1 MIRSLNIE
9 SLNNVNQLK
18 LVALSFT
25 LISLAA
31 CSPSTPNVAGAS
43 LAGASAA
50 GGFARPLSDAEF
62 EALSLDEQY
71 QVINKIHGTLYSGIP
86 VDEFYAIEPGSNLK
100 RRHDDAPTLAS
111 IRTALQTSLEP
122 ALRAKLDR
130 EILGEDEDGNPLDDV
145 EPLFYFDGNRPK
157 QMPLARIH
165 HFPLSR
171 DGFSQWM
178 AWHLANTILF
188 SPAEEIDSAD
198 ITDVQNLF
206 RRLDLSISQ
215 GRTIREMVAVHQRS
229 VQNWRRFRS
238 PEDNTREMMEIYLG
252 IFDNDAE
259 VPLASQACQDLY
271 LTDERDG
278 YKLAYTDYPN
288 YEAVLVLDKYV
299 TNCNDFYDVVAGHPL
314 LIPRVVSVL
323 VDYFFTGQSLE
334 HRTQL
339 AAAITASNPQ
349 RFEDI
354 FIAIIF
360 SERYLLRTER
370 PRSFEEAFLATAK
383 RLKWNAHPDVFKGMA
398 NGSGSLARANMSEM
412 GWPTMSLKLGRVA
425 NVPLDSLS
433 FGNYHKAM
441 RESLLMDSNRW
452 RRPLGLSGPSA
463 PNPKPIKPP
472 ADDADARELAA
483 YEAKLKD
490 YNDELN
496 AMSKPDRAEYDK
508 ALAEYERESVL
519 FNRIDDMNVTE
530 LMDYVFLTAIQRRP
544 NDIERSS
551 LKAMYIEQ
559 GYLDSEFD
567 NRFARTDRID
577 DLALL
582 TFDYLS
588 RLPEGYYLLRVQ

>member
-1 MIRSLNIE
+1 MVRLQTSLKQLNIVVIGC
-9 SLNNVNQLK
+9 S
-18 LVALSFT
+18 

-43 LAGASAA
+43 AAGASAA
-50 GGFARPLSDAEF
+50 GGIARPLSDAEF
-62 EALSLDEQY
+62 EAMALDEQY
-71 QVINKIHGTLYSGIP
+71 QVVNKILGTLYSGVP
-86 VDEFYAIEPGSNLK
+86 VDEFYTIEPGSNLK
-100 RRHDDAPTLAS
+100 KRHENAPTLAS
-111 IRTALQTSLEP
+111 IRTALQTRLEP
-122 ALRAKLDR
+122 ATRSRLDS
-130 EILGEDEDGNPLDDV
+130 EILGEDEDGNTQEGV
-145 EPLFYFDGNRPK
+145 EPLFYFDSNRPK

-165 HFPLSR
+165 HFPLSS

-206 RRLDLSISQ
+206 RRLDLSNSQ
-215 GRTIREMVAVHQRS
+215 GRSIREMVAVHQRS

-252 IFDNDAE
+252 LFDNDAE

-288 YEAVLVLDKYV
+288 SEAVLVLDQYV

-323 VDYFFTGQSLE
+323 VDYFFTGQSLD

-354 FIAIIF
+354 FIAILF

-370 PRSFEEAFLATAK
+370 PRSFEEAFLSTAK
-383 RLKWNAHPDVFKGMA
+383 RLKWNAHPDVFKGMV
-398 NGSGSLARANMSEM
+398 NGRGSLSRADMSEM

-425 NVPLDSLS
+425 SVPLDSLS

-441 RESLLMDSNRW
+441 RESLLMNSDRW
-452 RRPLGLSGPSA
+452 KKPLGLSGPSS
-463 PNPKPIKPP
+463 PSPKPIEPP
-472 ADDADARELAA
+472 ADDADARDIAA

-490 YNDELN
+490 YNDQLK
-496 AMSKPDRAEYDK
+496 AMSAPDRAEYDK

-519 FNRIDDMNVTE
+519 FNKIDDMDVSE

-544 NDIERSS
+544 NDIERTS
-551 LKAMYIEQ
+551 LKDMYIEH

-567 NRFARTDRID
+567 NRFALSNRID